1 MKVKLKS
8 YKKEFIEAN
17 RSTAY
22 EFIKPK
28 EMKAKEKAKKLV
40 DRFKSGHVI
49 FSANSKGNFQSPY
62 TSGFMWESVTKHQ
75 SKQFALIAVDEM
87 IEQWQT
93 KNMGWHCDCVHHGE
107 MYNYWQEVKQEIE
120 KL

>member
-28 EMKAKEKAKKLV
+28 EMKAKKEATNYL
-40 DRFKSGHVI
+40 
-49 FSANSKGNFQSPY
+49 NSK
-62 TSGFMWESVTKHQ
+62 
-75 SKQFALIAVDEM
+75 L
-87 IEQWQT
+87 
-93 KNMGWHCDCVHHGE
+93 
-107 MYNYWQEVKQEIE
+107 
-120 KL
+120 

>member
-62 TSGFMWESVTKHQ
+62 TSGFMWGRQKTWVG
-75 SKQFALIAVDEM
+75 IATAFIM
-87 IEQWQT
+87 
-93 KNMGWHCDCVHHGE
+93 
-107 MYNYWQEVKQEIE
+107 VKCIIIG
-120 KL
+120 KK